1 METLLF
7 IWLASNIGYV
17 AGWLG
22 GIVTFLFFA
31 NVALWVIFP
40 VYAIDHSKEE
50 NSKFRAFNFRTAKWS
65 IPLALFLSL
74 MTAILPS
81 ERTLY
86 LMAGGYFGQQVVQS
100 EQVGKV
106 VKIIDIKLDEYLKEA
121 DEKINKVK
129 EK

>member
-7 IWLASNIGYV
+7 IWLASNIGNLV
-17 AGWLG
+17 GWLG
-22 GIVTFLFFA
+22 GVVFLLFFA
-31 NVALWVIFP
+31 NGALWVIFSF
-40 VYAIDHSKEE
+40 YLIEHSGDENNKFKE
-50 NSKFRAFNFRTAKWS
+50 FNFRTAKWS

-74 MTAILPS
+74 MTTILPS

-121 DEKINKVK
+121 EEKINKVK
-129 EK
+129 EN